1 MCIKGLLIIVLE
13 YSVYFSFF
21 LGITGHWSSR
31 VERAGVVSRVQM
43 AGNVIEIALW
53 EMTTVRPL
61 NFIPEYRKYIRLGS
75 LGANPDLC

>member
-1 MCIKGLLIIVLE
+1 MGIVLE

-21 LGITGHWSSR
+21 LRITGHRSTR
-31 VERAGVVSRVQM
+31 VERAGVVNRVQKAVNM
-43 AGNVIEIALW
+43 IEVALW
-53 EMTTVRPL
+53 EMTSVRQL